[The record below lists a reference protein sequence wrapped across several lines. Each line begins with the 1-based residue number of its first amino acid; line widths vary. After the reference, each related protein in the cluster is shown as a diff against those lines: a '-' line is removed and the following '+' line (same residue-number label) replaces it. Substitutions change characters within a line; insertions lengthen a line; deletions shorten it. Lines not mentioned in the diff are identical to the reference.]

1 MGDFFL
7 FAILFLCCAS
17 SYWIQNNRIKR
28 LQKLNDQH
36 LDRLKTLDELNER
49 LIERNEELEPS
60 ARLLDQDDT
69 PVLQDCKR
77 DAKL

>member
-1 MGDFFL
+1 MDWVFVGSLCLNAFLLLNLTKVWRDYGDAVSTL
-7 FAILFLCCAS
+7 KN
-17 SYWIQNNRIKR
+17 QN
-28 LQKLNDQH
+28 
-36 LDRLKTLDELNER
+36 KTLDEMVEK
-49 LIERNEELEPS
+49 LIERNEQLEPS